1 MNRLDRKLWI
11 SRGKTAAL
19 ILGLPVLL
27 VLGELLR
34 GYAALGSGNL
44 GSGNFWSWA
53 AQDLSEFAG
62 AYAYLAV
69 AVAVTAAVVGYAVK
83 RASQR
88 AISRARRR
96 GVQIGRRRA
105 QLELEE
111 LRGRTKIQAA
121 APRDLSAFASRATRT
136 A

>member
-34 GYAALGSGNL
+34 GYAAL

-88 AISRARRR
+88 AIGRARRR